1 MNKIVFFLLLF
12 VISCQQKPGKIVINQ
27 EKMLENL
34 QVMSDSLDQN
44 PQIDKLAFWSGKLKQ
59 KDFSKTGSALAYIH
73 YNLAKNLAKSNIDSS
88 KNHINIALNLIE
100 KEKGFN
106 ALKFTVYNGAGL
118 ISEHEGKFY
127 QSVYYFNKSA
137 AIIMNDDS
145 LKCKPLAKVICLL
158 NAAQDNNKISQYP
171 KSIEQNQLA
180 LKILKKMPEDHYKY
194 NFRAYSQLFTA
205 CEESNIYKADSLLFY
220 LKKLKHIS
228 VKTNDPMQI
237 RFTNE
242 HTAHYYTLSSQYNEA
257 IHYYSL
263 VKQYDAGILS
273 ADPESPVAIKNL
285 YTTIANLIDLRVHA
299 EQFPEAEVLI
309 KQADKIEGR
318 HLQIL
323 SYYEKCLNKQAKLHY
338 YLAKGDNFRAQN
350 ETSEVLELKDNILR
364 NSGIQATEEMATIYE
379 LQAKDKS
386 IYGLNKTIDYTTNRL
401 ERNKLLLFIVGLLAL
416 LAVSWVLLLYFFQ
429 RQKRQKQE
437 KEKVLL
443 QQQLLRTQMEPHF
456 IFNTLSAL
464 QSFIRF
470 DEKEKSIKYLS
481 QFSKLLRSSLELS
494 RKNYVPLDQELE
506 AIENYLSLQQM
517 RFEYAFAYEIITPD
531 TDTSALLIPPMLIQP
546 FVENAIIHGIGNHSD
561 KGAIIIE
568 IFSQENQLLVK
579 ITDNGKGYESTS
591 NAKPNHQSLSGTIA
605 RERLAIL
612 AKENSIK
619 TNIEII
625 SNEKGTVVLLTL
637 PVRNQR
643 Y

>member
-1 MNKIVFFLLLF
+1 MNKIVFLLLLLVF
-12 VISCQQKPGKIVINQ
+12 SCQQKSDKVLFHP
-27 EKMLENL
+27 EKRLEKL
-34 QVMSDSLDQN
+34 EAISDSLDRN
-44 PQIDKLAFWSGKLKQ
+44 PEIDKLFFWSDKLKE
-59 KDFSKTGSALAYIH
+59 KGFLKEGSTLAFIH
-73 YNLAKNLAKSNIDSS
+73 YNLAKNLAKSNIDSA

-106 ALKFTVYNGAGL
+106 ALKFTIYNGAGL

-145 LKCKPLAKVICLL
+145 LQCKPMAKVICLL

-171 KSIEQNQLA
+171 KSVEQNQLA
-180 LKILKKMPEDHYKY
+180 LKILKKLPEHNLKY

-205 CEESNIYKADSLLFY
+205 CEESEIYKQDSLLFY
-220 LKKLKHIS
+220 IKKLKHIS
-228 VKTNDPMQI
+228 AKTNDPMQI

-242 HTAHYYTLSSQYNEA
+242 HMAHYYLLNNQFDKAIQHYN
-257 IHYYSL
+257 L
-263 VKQYDAGILS
+263 VKEYDAEMVS
-273 ADPESPVAIKNL
+273 AEPEKPIAIKNF
-285 YTTIANLIDLRVHA
+285 YTTLANLIDLYVQTK
-299 EQFPEAEVLI
+299 QFPEAEILI
-309 KQADKIEGR
+309 KQADTIESQ
-318 HLQIL
+318 HFQIL
-323 SYYEKCLNKQAKLHY
+323 SYYEKCLNKKAKMHF
-338 YLAKGDNFRAQN
+338 YLAKGDNIKAQN
-350 ETSEVLELKDNILR
+350 EANQVLELKDNILR

-386 IYGLNKTIDYTTNRL
+386 IYGLNKTIDTTTSRL

-416 LAVSWVLLLYFFQ
+416 LAISWVLLLYFFQ

-437 KEKVLL
+437 KEKILL

-494 RKNYVPLDQELE
+494 RKNDVPLDQELE

-517 RFEYAFAYEIITPD
+517 RFEYTFAYEIIIPD

-546 FVENAIIHGIGNHSD
+546 FVENAIIHGIGNLSD
-561 KGAIIIE
+561 KGFIKLE
-568 IFSQENQLLVK
+568 IVLKGNQLMVK
-579 ITDNGKGYESTS
+579 ITDNGKGFQGKSDI
-591 NAKPNHQSLSGTIA
+591 AVDHQSLSGAIA
-605 RERLAIL
+605 RERLEIL
-612 AKENSIK
+612 ARENKIK
-619 TNIEII
+619 TNIEIV
-625 SNEKGTVVLLTL
+625 SNENGTIVLLTL
-637 PVRNQR
+637 PVKNQK
-643 Y
+643 